1 MAPNRSSVVRRP
13 RSNARK
19 PTVRAGMAVGVG
31 VISVLAMVAN
41 WTLTRGFAAS
51 YLDRWVSTTTSTTT
65 APVVAPLSAM
75 AEAFSNL
82 EVFLCVHPGNRGVP
96 LADGDGIFGLV
107 ELKETVARTLL
118 FFWPR
123 DRYPLKV
130 TVVLDD
136 TTYSSEEDRT
146 NLIAEVRSFFL
157 PGNGINNNINNNI
170 NNGINDNNNNHDD
183 TVSQHKPNS
192 KPNSDDVRVSVGF
205 NSRTNKTLYGPG
217 WYIQQLI
224 MLWADNFTESEY
236 IGFVDDDTMF
246 TSAINPYD
254 LFDQHG
260 RPRVVVQ
267 AAGGTRLQDTTYNQ
281 ASQHAFQ
288 RPPRLYSMTY
298 FPVVIKRKHF
308 ALLRQHLLA
317 IHPEHSVFDEF
328 FTAHVFRGP
337 DNTVPQPVCQFCL
350 LADYVYEAHRSEYS
364 WHFETPSTTY
374 PIEFATPEMYQPFPR
389 VSIHPSYM
397 FMAVKRPRASKTVA
411 GRKDQTSRIMREG
424 YCHSLVVDWKNK
436 NNSIDHD
443 RCQKFLPKD
452 EVPVLDIRGS
462 WKFEQYPSPWI
473 DHPNITVAHTERRKH
488 AIERVWDLHEL
499 EHVLFVA

>member
-1 MAPNRSSVVRRP
+1 
-13 RSNARK
+13 
-19 PTVRAGMAVGVG
+19 
-31 VISVLAMVAN
+31 
-41 WTLTRGFAAS
+41 
-51 YLDRWVSTTTSTTT
+51 
-65 APVVAPLSAM
+65 
-75 AEAFSNL
+75 
-82 EVFLCVHPGNRGVP
+82 
-96 LADGDGIFGLV
+96 
-107 ELKETVARTLL
+107 
-118 FFWPR
+118 
-123 DRYPLKV
+123 
-130 TVVLDD
+130 
-136 TTYSSEEDRT
+136 
-146 NLIAEVRSFFL
+146 
-157 PGNGINNNINNNI
+157 
-170 NNGINDNNNNHDD
+170 
-183 TVSQHKPNS
+183 
-192 KPNSDDVRVSVGF
+192 VRVSVGF

-267 AAGGTRLQDTTYNQ
+267 AAGGIRRQDPRYNQ

-337 DNTVPQPVCQFCL
+337 DKTVPQVVCQFCL
-350 LADYVYEAHRSEYS
+350 LADFLYEAHRSEYS
-364 WHFETPSTTY
+364 WHFETSSTAH

-389 VSIHPSYM
+389 VAVHASYM
-397 FMAVKRPRASKTVA
+397 FIKWNRLRASKTVA
-411 GRKDQTSRIMREG
+411 GRKVETSRIMREG

-488 AIERVWDLHEL
+488 AIERVWDRHEL